1 MRYPFGRAKRKTIPV
16 NYADIRKEYRRSQL
30 RRRDLLPDP
39 IAQFERWMEEA
50 ERMEVIEPT
59 AMSLATTGA
68 DGRPRVRTVLL
79 KGLDERGFVFFTNL
93 ESRKGRQIAEN
104 AQASLLFPW
113 LLLERQVLVAG
124 AVERV
129 SDADA
134 LAYFT
139 SRPRGSQ
146 LAAWSS
152 PQSEPVESREALESE
167 LAKTRERFGEEPLA
181 LPPFWGGYRVKPD
194 LIEFWQGGPERL
206 HNRFEYRREGG
217 GWSLQR
223 LAP

>member
-1 MRYPFGRAKRKTIPV
+1 M
-16 NYADIRKEYRRSQL
+16 NYADIRKEYRRSSL
-30 RRRDLLPDP
+30 HRADLAIDP
-39 IAQFERWMEEA
+39 IAQFHAWMEEA
-50 ERMEVIEPT
+50 TRMEVIEPT
-59 AMSLATTGA
+59 AMSLATAGA
-68 DGRPRVRTVLL
+68 DGKPRVRTVLL

-93 ESRKGRQIAEN
+93 ESRKGRQLAGN

-129 SDADA
+129 ADEDAF
-134 LAYFT
+134 AYFT

-152 PQSEPVESREALESE
+152 PQSEPVASRAALEDQ

-181 LPPFWGGYRVKPD
+181 LPPFWGGYRVKPET
-194 LIEFWQGGPERL
+194 IEFWQGGPERL
-206 HNRFEYRREGG
+206 HNRFEYRREADHS
-217 GWSLQR
+217 WTMTR